1 MDESNKENT
10 LYLIG
15 ENQGKSPPPQDNVVD
30 NAARRITREASK
42 GKGIDSDS
50 EDVEEPE
57 VVTMESNG
65 TRKQGGRKGAPK
77 SSKNIFSFTI
87 HNATIIHGAMEI

>member
-10 LYLIG
+10 LDLTG
-15 ENQGKSPPPQDNVVD
+15 ENQAKSPTPQDNVVD
-30 NAARRITREASK
+30 NVAQRITRGASK
-42 GKGIDSDS
+42 EKWIDSDS

-65 TRKQGGRKGAPK
+65 TRKQGGKKGAPK
-77 SSKNIFSFTI
+77 SSKKPARYYIFI
-87 HNATIIHGAMEI
+87 